1 MTEHQ
6 EATRPAVEMIAFF
19 LILAIIILFIMAVGL
34 KSNFLAS
41 MPVLAAV
48 AKALSVIVGMKSG

>member
-19 LILAIIILFIMAVGL
+19 LILAVIIMFILAIGL

-41 MPVLAAV
+41 MPVLGAI
-48 AKALSVIVGMKSG
+48 AKAISVIVGMRSG